1 MRRTAVTAAVV
12 FGLVLAAPAA
22 STVGAIAVGPE
33 AAHAQK
39 QGGGQVSRA
48 GENAAD
54 LITDIVGPFL
64 IVMIG
69 VTAVGAFVQRNT
81 GLAITAT
88 LVGLVAGLFIFA
100 PDAAENAYRDI
111 YRLIF

>member
-1 MRRTAVTAAVV
+1 MRRTAATTAVV
-12 FGLVLAAPAA
+12 LGLVLAAPAP
-22 STVGAIAVGPE
+22 STTGAVAVGPE
-33 AAHAQK
+33 PAHAQK
-39 QGGGQVSRA
+39 QGGGQVSKA

-69 VTAVGAFVQRNT
+69 VVAVGAFVQRNT
-81 GLAITAT
+81 GLAITAA

-100 PDAAENAYRDI
+100 PDSAENAYRDI